1 MISDL
6 PQEATPMMIGI
17 SEGTAWRFEVVAQ
30 ADGYVVQSRDLDTHA
45 LDGPEHSFFRTAVA
59 AFLFAELAAAR
70 DRMAAA
76 HLAGD
81 PAGELAGELHDRQ
94 IAFETVSG
102 QLRDIGSDPHIMA
115 AWEDDEH
122 RRARRHLH

>member
-1 MISDL
+1 
-6 PQEATPMMIGI
+6 MMIGI

-30 ADGYVVQSRDLDTHA
+30 ADGYVVQSRDLDTYV

-76 HLAGD
+76 RLAGD
-81 PAGELAGELHDRQ
+81 PEGELAGELRDRQ

-102 QLRDIGSDPHIMA
+102 RLRDMGSEPQVLA
-115 AWEDDEH
+115 AWEADEH
-122 RRARRHLH
+122 RQARRHLH